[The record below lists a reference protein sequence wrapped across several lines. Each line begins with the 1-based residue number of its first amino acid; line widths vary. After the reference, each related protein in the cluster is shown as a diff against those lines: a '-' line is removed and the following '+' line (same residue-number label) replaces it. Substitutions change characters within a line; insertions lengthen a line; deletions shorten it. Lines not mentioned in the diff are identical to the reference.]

1 MRKLISKNALSYFA
15 LAILISGCSTAQRAT
30 DVSAIRVPIAPY
42 LKMTCQELA
51 TEQNALV
58 TQAQSVGA
66 QVDDSYRSD
75 KNTELVTW
83 ILFAPAAFWM
93 DGNQKEASQLA
104 SNIQVTDRKSTRL
117 NSSHMSI
124 SHAVFCLK
132 KIQFFQ

>member
-83 ILFAPAAFWM
+83 ILFAPAAFGWTAI
-93 DGNQKEASQLA
+93 K
-104 SNIQVTDRKSTRL
+104 KKHL
-117 NSSHMSI
+117 N
-124 SHAVFCLK
+124 
-132 KIQFFQ
+132 

>member
-1 MRKLISKNALSYFA
+1 MHKIISKNALSYFA
-15 LAILISGCSTAQRAT
+15 LAILVSGCSTAQRAT

-104 SNIQVTDRKSTRL
+104 SIKGQLDTVQEAQKVNKCSL
-117 NSSHMSI
+117 
-124 SHAVFCLK
+124 
-132 KIQFFQ
+132 

>member
-1 MRKLISKNALSYFA
+1 MHKLISKNTLSYFA

-51 TEQNALV
+51 TEQNSLV
-58 TQAQSVGA
+58 KEAQSVGA

-104 SNIQVTDRKSTRL
+104 SIKGQLDTVQEAQKVNKCSL
-117 NSSHMSI
+117 
-124 SHAVFCLK
+124 
-132 KIQFFQ
+132 

>member
-42 LKMTCQELA
+42 LKMSCQELA

-83 ILFAPAAFWM
+83 ILFAPAAFWI

-104 SNIQVTDRKSTRL
+104 SIKGQLDTVQEAQKVNKCSL
-117 NSSHMSI
+117 
-124 SHAVFCLK
+124 
-132 KIQFFQ
+132 

>member
-83 ILFAPAAFWM
+83 ILFAPAAFWI

-104 SNIQVTDRKSTRL
+104 SIKGQLDTVQEAQK
-117 NSSHMSI
+117 
-124 SHAVFCLK
+124 VK
-132 KIQFFQ
+132 KCSL

>member
-93 DGNQKEASQLA
+93 DGNQKEASLLA
-104 SNIQVTDRKSTRL
+104 SIKCQLDTVQEAQKVNKCSL
-117 NSSHMSI
+117 
-124 SHAVFCLK
+124 
-132 KIQFFQ
+132 

>member
-1 MRKLISKNALSYFA
+1 MHKLISKNALSYFA
-15 LAILISGCSTAQRAT
+15 LAIIISGCSTAQRAT

-42 LKMTCQELA
+42 LKMSCQELA

-83 ILFAPAAFWM
+83 ILFAPAAFWI

-104 SNIQVTDRKSTRL
+104 SIKGQLDTVQEAQKVNKCSL
-117 NSSHMSI
+117 
-124 SHAVFCLK
+124 
-132 KIQFFQ
+132 